1 MFRATLAGLRART
14 ARMVLSSIAIILGV
28 AFVSG
33 TLILGNALNAQV
45 HDSLARQTRGVD
57 ASVSVNQD
65 SPAIRSANPPK
76 LGQDTVD
83 AVRKIPGVAGADG
96 RGGGT
101 VPLIKANGKAVQA
114 FVSTAETTPQLRE
127 YDLVDGAFPKAD
139 NEVALDARTAKST
152 GIGVGQKVSVLGKN
166 DTPVPLTVVGTYSQ
180 GTNAIS
186 IMSDNQ
192 VLLTPSGVAALD
204 KQASVYQVVVAAA
217 PGVSQQQLV
226 DRISAQLGA
235 NFKVE
240 TGDAITE
247 DALQHA
253 GRGSSGLTNFMLIF
267 ALISL
272 VVAAMVIYNTFT
284 ILIAQ
289 RTRELALMRCIGAG
303 RGQVFGS
310 VLLEAFVMGL
320 IASVLG
326 LGAGL
331 GLAAL
336 LQKAVG
342 WFSGAATQVSVPLSS
357 TVVIAAFAIG
367 VLVTVASAALP
378 ALRATKV
385 APLAALRAQPDSH
398 DEVRRTSVLRV
409 VSAAVLL
416 LGGGGLIGLGMGTK
430 NPDSALF
437 VVGGGTMVMMLGVIV
452 LGPLIVGPINKLL
465 GAIPSMLIG
474 VPAKLATANAGRN
487 PRRTAAT
494 TAALVIGV
502 TIVTMVT
509 VVATSGKQAAGA
521 EVDKRFPADFTVT
534 SSVYDHPL
542 PATLPGQ
549 LKSVPQIAQ
558 AAATTETV
566 MTVAQSGDQGVEGV
580 DKSAIGTMVNPKLVS
595 GDLSQLGPG
604 TIALGKS
611 AVGTAKLGDQLLVS
625 TADANKMLKLV
636 AVYDAKELPDGLVT
650 LDTFASVA
658 PKLVGYDR
666 ILIKMKPGVSVTD
679 GQNAMDKATAD
690 VPVAKVDSAAA
701 TKEQLNGEID
711 SLLALMWALIGLAVV
726 IALFG
731 IANTLGLSVLERTRE
746 SALLRALGLTKGQ
759 LRFMLVV
766 ESVLM
771 GVMGALIGV
780 VMGGAFAWVL
790 IEALSSPDLQLSL
803 AIPGGQL
810 GVLLLAAVLAA
821 VVAALMPARRA
832 ARTSIVAGMAEA

>member
-57 ASVSVNQD
+57 ASVQVNYDGQT
-65 SPAIRSANPPK
+65 SSSANTTK
-76 LGQDTVD
+76 LGQDTVE
-83 AVRKIPGVAGADG
+83 AIRKIPGVAGADG

-101 VPLIKANGKAVQA
+101 LPLIKANGKAVPA
-114 FVSTAETTPQLRE
+114 FAFTVETTQQLRE
-127 YDLVDGAFPKAD
+127 FDLVDGKFPQGD

-152 GIGVGQKVSVLGKN
+152 GIGVGQKVSVLSKN
-166 DTPVPLTVVGTYSQ
+166 DTPLPLTVVGTFSQ
-180 GTNAIS
+180 GANAIS
-186 IMSDNQ
+186 LLSDNQ
-192 VLLTPSGVAALD
+192 VLLTPAGIAALD
-204 KQASVYQVVVAAA
+204 KQASVYEVVVAAA
-217 PGVSQQQLV
+217 PGVSQQALV
-226 DRISAQLGA
+226 DRISAQLGKSY
-235 NFKVE
+235 KVQ
-240 TGDAITE
+240 TGEAITE

-253 GRGSSGLTNFMLIF
+253 GRGSNGLTQFMLIF

-320 IASVLG
+320 VASVLG

-342 WFSGAATQVSVPLSS
+342 WFSGAATNVSVPLSG

-367 VLVTVASAALP
+367 VLVTVVSAALP

-416 LGGGGLIGLGMGTK
+416 LGGGGLIGLGMGSK
-430 NPDSALF
+430 DPDSALF
-437 VVGGGTMVMMLGVIV
+437 VVGGGTMVMLLGVIV
-452 LGPLIVGPINKLL
+452 LGPLIVGPINKVL
-465 GAIPSMLIG
+465 GAIPSMVFG

-502 TIVTMVT
+502 TIVTMIT

-534 SSVYDHPL
+534 SSVYDHQL
-542 PATLPGQ
+542 PTTLAGQ
-549 LKSVPQIAQ
+549 LRGVPQIGQ
-558 AAATTETV
+558 VAASTETS
-566 MTVAQSGDQGVEGV
+566 MTVAQSGDQEIQGI
-580 DKSAIGTMVNPKLVS
+580 DKSAVGTMVNPKLVS
-595 GDLSQLGPG
+595 GDLAQLGPG
-604 TIALGKS
+604 AIALNKQ

-625 TADANKMLKLV
+625 TADGNKMLKLV
-636 AVYDAKELPDGLVT
+636 AIYDARELDDGLVT

-658 PKLVGYDR
+658 PKVVGYSR
-666 ILIKMKPGVSVTD
+666 ILVKLKPGVLLAD
-679 GQNAMDKATAD
+679 AQNAMDTATAS

-803 AIPGGQL
+803 SIPGGQL

>member
-1 MFRATLAGLRART
+1 M
-14 ARMVLSSIAIILGV
+14 
-28 AFVSG
+28 
-33 TLILGNALNAQV
+33 
-45 HDSLARQTRGVD
+45 D
-57 ASVSVNQD
+57 ASVTVNQD
-65 SPAIRSANPPK
+65 SAAIRSNNPPK
-76 LGQDTVD
+76 LTQD
-83 AVRKIPGVAGADG
+83 AVDTIRRIPGVAGADG

-101 VPLIKANGKAVQA
+101 LPLIKSNGKAVQA
-114 FVSTAETTPQLRE
+114 FASTIETTPQLQE
-127 YDLVDGAFPKAD
+127 FDLVEGAYPKAD
-139 NEVALDARTAKST
+139 NEIALDVRTAKST
-152 GIGVGQKVSVLGKN
+152 GIGVGQKVSVLGQT
-166 DTPVPLTVVGTYSQ
+166 DQPVPLTVVGTYSQ
-180 GTNAIS
+180 GSNALS
-186 IMSDNQ
+186 LSDQQ
-192 VLLTPSGVAALD
+192 VLLTPSGISKLD
-204 KQASVYQVVVAAA
+204 KQSGVYQVVAAAA

-235 NFKVE
+235 DYKVQ
-240 TGDAITE
+240 TGDAITQE
-247 DALQHA
+247 TLQHA
-253 GRGSSGLTNFMLIF
+253 GRGTGGLTNFMLIF

-284 ILIAQ
+284 ILVAQ
-289 RTRELALMRCIGAG
+289 RTRELALLRCIGAE
-303 RGQVFGS
+303 RHQVFGS

-326 LGAGL
+326 LGVGI
-331 GLAAL
+331 GLAAV
-336 LQKAVG
+336 LQKAVA
-342 WFSGAATQVSVPLSS
+342 WFDGSTAAVSLPMSG

-367 VLVTVASAALP
+367 VVVTVASAGLP

-385 APLAALRAQPDSH
+385 APLAALRSQPDSH
-398 DEVRRTSVLRV
+398 DEVRRTGVLRT
-409 VSAAVLL
+409 VSAVLL
-416 LGGGGLIGLGMGTK
+416 LLAGAGLIGLGMNLK
-430 NPDSALF
+430 DPDSALF
-437 VVGGGTMVMMLGVIV
+437 PVGGGTMVMLLGVIV
-452 LGPLIVGPINKLL
+452 LGPLIVGPINKVL
-465 GAIPSMLIG
+465 GAVPSLLFG

-521 EVDKRFPADFTVT
+521 EVDKRFPADFTVA

-558 AAATTETV
+558 VAATTQTV
-566 MTVAQSGDQGVEGV
+566 MTVAQSGDQGIQGI

-595 GDLSQLGPG
+595 GDLSQVGPG
-604 TIALGKS
+604 TIALNKS

-625 TADANKMLKLV
+625 TPDANKMLKLV
-636 AVYDAKELPDGLVT
+636 AIYDANELGDGLVT
-650 LDTFASVA
+650 LDTFAAIA
-658 PKLVGYDR
+658 PKVIGYTQVLV
-666 ILIKMKPGVSVTD
+666 KMKPGVSVGD
-679 GQNAMDKATAD
+679 GQNAMDKATAN
-690 VPVAKVDSAAA
+690 VAVAEVNSAAA
-701 TKEQLNGEID
+701 TKEQLNAQID

-759 LRFMLVV
+759 LRFMLVI

-771 GVMGALIGV
+771 GVMGALMGV
-780 VMGGAFAWVL
+780 VLGGAFAWVL
-790 IEALSSPDLQLSL
+790 IQAISSPDLQLGL

-810 GVLLLAAVLAA
+810 GVLLLAAILAA